1 MDIADFA
8 MKMERDGKAYY
19 EKQASL
25 TADPELKKILL
36 TLAEEEENHYRFF
49 RTMKENPDDLV
60 DAKLTGPDTLKHVK
74 NIFEEMAR
82 QSDKAAFGADAISA
96 WKEARLIEEKSVA
109 FYLKQAEVENDPT
122 RKALLEQIL
131 EEERNHVLM
140 IDGILIFLKQPAAF
154 ADSAQFKNFLSLEGR

>member
-1 MDIADFA
+1 MDIADMA

-25 TADPELKKILL
+25 TANPELKKILL

-49 RTMKENPDDLV
+49 KRMKENPDDLI
-60 DAKLTGPDTLKHVK
+60 DAKLTGARTVTQIK
-74 NIFEEMAR
+74 NVFEDMAGLG
-82 QSDKAAFGADAISA
+82 DKASFGTDVISA
-96 WKEARLIEEKSVA
+96 WKEARRIEEKSVD
-109 FYLKQAEVENDPT
+109 FYLQQAAAENDPA
-122 RKALLEQIL
+122 RQALLEQII

-140 IDGILIFLKQPAAF
+140 IDGVLIFLKQPAAF